1 MRKHPLVTLSACGF
15 LSIGGIAALLDTGS
29 THGVLS
35 SQSQLNDARNALHQ
49 TDLRDHLAQTYQLDG
64 YFIERRAD
72 LDRLAVDRRVSADHA
87 VTGTTSYKEDMLIR
101 AAALY
106 RLDLARKAAQARHE
120 AVLRRER
127 AAAAAK
133 AAAQAAAE
141 AAAAA
146 AAQAAA
152 AATTT
157 TVAPPPVAPKPKP
170 VPKPKPKPVPKPPVH
185 KPVPVPAPVPA
196 GGVWYEL
203 RMCES
208 HDDYSINTGN
218 GYYGAY
224 QFSLSTW
231 YGLGYTGLPSDAPPA
246 VQDAAAQKLQA
257 MYGWGQWPGC
267 SAALG
272 L

>member
-29 THGVLS
+29 TSRVLATRFNTD
-35 SQSQLNDARNALHQ
+35 LNALHQ
-49 TDLRDHLAQTYQLDG
+49 NGSAAGEHIGPRYQLDG
-64 YFIERRAD
+64 YYIAQRAD
-72 LDRLAVDRRVSADHA
+72 LERRVLERPAASSHRDAQLAVRQLGLALYQRDLVR
-87 VTGTTSYKEDMLIR
+87 R
-101 AAALY
+101 AAA
-106 RLDLARKAAQARHE
+106 RARHE
-120 AVLRRER
+120 AAVRRAQ
-127 AAAAAK
+127 AAAAKAK

-146 AAQAAA
+146 AAAQAAA
-152 AATTT
+152 AAAKP
-157 TVAPPPVAPKPKP
+157 APAPRPAPKPRP
-170 VPKPKPKPVPKPPVH
+170 VHKPVH
-185 KPVPVPAPVPA
+185 KPVPKPVRHPRPRPNPGPA

-208 HDDYSINTGN
+208 GDDYSINTGN

-231 YGLGYTGLPSDAPPA
+231 YSLGYTGLPSNAPPY

-257 MYGWGQWPGC
+257 EAGWGQWPAC
-267 SAALG
+267 SAQLG